1 MLQLVGRHEMDKV
14 QLQHESETVLKNGTD
29 GTNGMSAQLNG
40 LNAAALALQAL
51 AAANPALLLNQNPWL
66 AQHMQLLNGMP
77 GQTGQG
83 GAAMA
88 QNAFAAHM
96 QAQQQGAMPA
106 MEAAQFAAHQLAGQH
121 LSGAAGMAGLTQQL
135 NGFNLLQQQAGVPT
149 SAAHVAPPQD
159 PTNGWLPNGAPDN
172 MMFYHNSGTN
182 GAWADPRRMSPTGIP
197 VPTMPSASQWAAVMQ
212 QSPSAEMAAAFS
224 AGFAA
229 GEASFGS
236 L

>member
-1 MLQLVGRHEMDKV
+1 MSAHAAGRQCTAGPTLHCAWLTSAYAV
-14 QLQHESETVLKNGTD
+14 ACFVLCAQNGMSAPN

-77 GQTGQG
+77 GQAGQG

-121 LSGAAGMAGLTQQL
+121 LNGAAGECLRIPLAGRAVVA
-135 NGFNLLQQQAGVPT
+135 GHWWFVMFVLQGHSPKQTWLACCASCSLCLVL
-149 SAAHVAPPQD
+149 SALVLVVLWR
-159 PTNGWLPNGAPDN
+159 G
-172 MMFYHNSGTN
+172 
-182 GAWADPRRMSPTGIP
+182 
-197 VPTMPSASQWAAVMQ
+197 
-212 QSPSAEMAAAFS
+212 
-224 AGFAA
+224 
-229 GEASFGS
+229 
-236 L
+236 